1 MAKLRKTLP
10 KNFEDLVEANDFA
23 ALTEALARCEVDART
38 ADFAKRT
45 ALHHKCSAKLT
56 RWLVERGADIDA
68 EDTWGNA
75 PLHNRITY
83 GGDIDILIELGADL
97 EHQSRSI
104 GRPLHN
110 AADAGVRIEAATK
123 LLDAGANVDG
133 LSKDG
138 KTPLESALARASNV
152 ALIAMVEMARL
163 LLARGAKIRPGMAKS
178 ITRIGEEFEFHR
190 ANFNKD
196 TVESHSNALDE
207 LYEIFDVTPVP
218 RRVMHDGGRITV
230 TSKTWQ
236 KQHEELWNL
245 LIPSTGPAT
254 TVQGEV
260 VRIAGR
266 IGDEL
271 RRNGGG
277 NWDKNYRA
285 MANAY
290 LAHIA
295 TGKALSAS
303 DQEAAAAVVKSLPGL
318 SSEFD
323 ELARLGVKWVLA
335 NPEPVKLAKP
345 SYKR

>member
-10 KNFEDLVEANDFA
+10 KDFEQLVEANDFA
-23 ALTEALARCEVDART
+23 ALTAALERCEVDART

-56 RWLVERGADIDA
+56 RWLVERGANIDA
-68 EDTWGNA
+68 EDTWGNV
-75 PLHNRITY
+75 PLHSRITY
-83 GGDIDILIELGADL
+83 GGDIDVLLELGADL

-110 AADAGVRIEAATK
+110 AADAGTRIEAAIK
-123 LLDAGANVDG
+123 LLDAGALVDG

-138 KTPLESALARASNV
+138 ETPLESALARASNV
-152 ALIAMVEMARL
+152 ALIAIVKMARL
-163 LLARGAKIRPGMAKS
+163 LLARGAQIRPGMAKS
-178 ITRIGEEFEFHR
+178 VRRIGEEFEFYR
-190 ANFNKD
+190 PNFNK
-196 TVESHSNALDE
+196 ESVGEYSTALDE
-207 LYEIFDVTPVP
+207 LYAIFDVTPVP

-230 TSKTWQ
+230 TATTWQ
-236 KQHEELWNL
+236 AQHEELWNL
-245 LIPSTGPAT
+245 LIPSTGAAA

-260 VRIAGR
+260 VRIAGQ
-266 IGDEL
+266 INDEL
-271 RRNGGG
+271 GRNGGG
-277 NWDKNYRA
+277 NWDKDHRA

-290 LAHIA
+290 LKHIA

-303 DQEAAAAVVKSLPGL
+303 DQQAAAAVVQALPDL
-318 SSEFD
+318 ASEFG

-335 NPEPVKLAKP
+335 NPESVKLAKP

>member
-1 MAKLRKTLP
+1 MARRRKTLP
-10 KNFEDLVEANDFA
+10 RNFEALVEANDLA
-23 ALTEALARCEVDART
+23 ALTAALETCEVDART

-45 ALHHKCSAKLT
+45 ALHFRCSEALT
-56 RWLVERGADIDA
+56 RWLVEHGANIDA

-83 GGDIDILIELGADL
+83 GGEIDVLLELGADI

-110 AADAGVRIEAATK
+110 AADRGTRIEYATK
-123 LLDAGANVDG
+123 LLEAGAAVDG

-138 KTPLESALARASNV
+138 KTPLESALARASNID
-152 ALIAMVEMARL
+152 LIAIVEMSRL
-163 LLARGAKIRPGMAKS
+163 LLARGAQRRPGMARS
-178 ITRIGEEFEFHR
+178 ITRIGEELEFHR
-190 ANFNKD
+190 ENFNK
-196 TVESHSNALDE
+196 ESIGSYSDALDA
-207 LYEIFDVTPVP
+207 LYAIFDVPPVP

-230 TSKTWQ
+230 TATTWQ
-236 KQHEELWNL
+236 QQHEELWNL
-245 LIPSTGPAT
+245 LIPSKGAAA

-271 RRNGGG
+271 RRNGAG

-295 TGKALSAS
+295 TGTALSES
-303 DQEAAAAVVKSLPGL
+303 DRQAAAAVVKALPDL
-318 SSEFD
+318 SSD
-323 ELARLGVKWVLA
+323 VGELARLGVKWVLA
-335 NPEPVKLAKP
+335 NPEPVKLATP

>member
-10 KNFEDLVEANDFA
+10 KDFRDLVETNNFA
-23 ALTEALARCEVDART
+23 ALTKALEACEVDART

-56 RWLVERGADIDA
+56 RWLVERGADINA

-75 PLHNRITY
+75 PLHERITY
-83 GGDIDILIELGADL
+83 RGDIDVLLELGADI

-110 AADAGVRIEAATK
+110 AADGGTRIEAATK
-123 LLDAGANVDG
+123 LLDAGAKVDG
-133 LSKDG
+133 LNKDG
-138 KTPLESALARASNV
+138 KTPLESALARASNIDV
-152 ALIAMVEMARL
+152 ISLVKMSRL
-163 LLARGAKIRPGMAKS
+163 LLDRGAKIRPGMAKS
-178 ITRIGEEFEFHR
+178 ITRIGEELEFHR
-190 ANFNKD
+190 ANFKPAYGK
-196 TVESHSNALDE
+196 ALEE

-230 TSKTWQ
+230 TGTTWQ
-236 KQHEELWNL
+236 AQHEELWNK
-245 LIPSTGPAT
+245 LIPSSGAAA

-290 LAHIA
+290 LAHVA
-295 TGKALSAS
+295 SGKALSSA
-303 DQEAAAAVVKSLPGL
+303 DRQVAAAVVKALPGL
-318 SSEFD
+318 DSEIG

-335 NPEPVKLAKP
+335 NPDPVPLAKP
-345 SYKR
+345 SYRR